1 MSTREPTHYLDAL
14 RRAMSEEM
22 ARDPGV
28 FVMGQDI
35 AQFGG
40 AFRATK
46 GLYEEYGRLRVLNTP
61 LMESGTIGMALG
73 AALVGK
79 RPVLEM
85 QFADFVSCGFN
96 QIVNNLAKTY
106 YRWRAPV
113 PVVIRLPY
121 GGGVGSGPFHSQ
133 SPEAWFCHT
142 PGLVVVAPSTPGDA
156 LGLLKSSI
164 RDPNPVLF
172 LEHRF
177 LYRREKE
184 LLPEG
189 EHLVPL
195 GKARVARSGELIT
208 VLTWG
213 WCVGEALAAAET
225 LAKEG
230 VSVEVVDLR
239 TLVPLDEETV
249 FASCKKTGKVLIV
262 HEATA
267 TAGFGAELAARVADH
282 CFEHLDGPV
291 RRVTYPDRASPYN
304 KLLEAQLLPDRAKVT
319 EALRRLARY

>member
-1 MSTREPTHYLDAL
+1 MSETTYLDAL
-14 RRAMSEEM
+14 RRAMLEEM
-22 ARDPGV
+22 ERDAGV

-46 GLYEEYGRLRVLNTP
+46 GLYEKFGRLRVINTP
-61 LMESGTIGMALG
+61 LQESGTIGMALG
-73 AALVGK
+73 AALAGK

-133 SPEAWFCHT
+133 SPEAWFTHT
-142 PGLVVVAPSTPGDA
+142 PGLAVVAPATARDA
-156 LGLLKSSI
+156 YGMLKASI
-164 RDPNPVLF
+164 RDPNPVVF

-177 LYRREKE
+177 LYRREKDVIAN
-184 LLPEG
+184 G
-189 EHLVPL
+189 DQGTTPL
-195 GKARVARSGELIT
+195 GKARLVRSGDRVT
-208 VLTWG
+208 VLAWG
-213 WCVGEALAAAET
+213 WTVGEATAAADEV
-225 LAKEG
+225 AKEG
-230 VSVEVVDLR
+230 ISVEVVDLR
-239 TLVPLDEETV
+239 SLVPLDEETV
-249 FASCKKTGKVLIV
+249 FASARKTGKILIV
-262 HEATA
+262 HEATY
-267 TAGFGAELAARVADH
+267 TSGFGSELAARIADR
-282 CFEHLDGPV
+282 CFEDLDGPV

-304 KLLEAQLLPDRAKVT
+304 KKLEASLLPDRAKVT
-319 EALRRLARY
+319 HAIRKLAAY